1 MAAALPPLDPNT
13 TTYDGTLMSA
23 FQYRNLRTVALALGM
38 VPPLP
43 NSLLTLLPNV
53 MAYLSAI
60 DPRPAMDPNT
70 LLVAFG
76 GPNAQND
83 GGQGNGAHGD
93 GGNAANNINNIDNG
107 NANGDANAAN
117 LDNDGNANPHIAN
130 PANAIV
136 LHAGPGDNGDEEVR
150 RQLQARIDFL
160 ENQHRLTAAQLTVA
174 LRTGTTRP
182 PLHPA
187 PSTALDLGQFL
198 VDADRLDDPLLP
210 DISIYVSAWRFFRNE
225 ATMFTRHDLGSPAWS
240 SSREA
245 LFHHLNQIRQ
255 IGVECRCLS
264 PAQID
269 AWETLSSGNYFRLP
283 DDSFLPFK
291 LEVIALLDVL
301 GWYMP
306 STNASLI
313 TTKVAAVQRRLGETV
328 RMTAHLKTQRRSD
341 HPTPTPPTHDLM
353 IVPSFLLLLRPPPAP
368 LVNLVR
374 NTLAATAT
382 AKATSAIPAPNLA
395 KRQALPVTF
404 ACVINA
410 LLNSFPSTDFLFFT
424 S

>member
-76 GPNAQND
+76 GPHAQND
-83 GGQGNGAHGD
+83 GGQGNGAQGD
-93 GGNAANNINNIDNG
+93 GGNAANNVNNIDNG

-117 LDNDGNANPHIAN
+117 LDNVGNANPHIAN

-136 LHAGPGDNGDEEVR
+136 LHAGPGDNGEEEVR

-187 PSTALDLGQFL
+187 PSTALDLGLTTLFFL
-198 VDADRLDDPLLP
+198 ARFSTIPRDD
-210 DISIYVSAWRFFRNE
+210 
-225 ATMFTRHDLGSPAWS
+225 GS
-240 SSREA
+240 
-245 LFHHLNQIRQ
+245 
-255 IGVECRCLS
+255 
-264 PAQID
+264 
-269 AWETLSSGNYFRLP
+269 
-283 DDSFLPFK
+283 K
-291 LEVIALLDVL
+291 
-301 GWYMP
+301 
-306 STNASLI
+306 
-313 TTKVAAVQRRLGETV
+313 
-328 RMTAHLKTQRRSD
+328 
-341 HPTPTPPTHDLM
+341 
-353 IVPSFLLLLRPPPAP
+353 PSFP
-368 LVNLVR
+368 LHSFRSSAVF
-374 NTLAATAT
+374 LALH
-382 AKATSAIPAPNLA
+382 IILCP
-395 KRQALPVTF
+395 
-404 ACVINA
+404 
-410 LLNSFPSTDFLFFT
+410 
-424 S
+424 